1 MRWADLFRASV
12 LCGVA
17 WLAAPFSC
25 AQTLDQRLQACM
37 ACHGPKGNSQ
47 IENIPS
53 LAAQPR
59 LFLENQ
65 LVLIRE
71 GVREIA
77 AMKAVLDGVSDEDIG
92 RMARFFAEQT
102 LQPQP
107 RARDNALHERGQQL
121 AQQTRCGICHLPNYV
136 GREQMPRLAGQRED
150 YLVHAM
156 RAMQSNQ
163 AVGRDPIMSASI
175 YGIPDADL
183 KAMAHFLAHLKP

>member
-1 MRWADLFRASV
+1 MRVSDLLRAWAF
-12 LCGVA
+12 CGVA
-17 WLAAPFSC
+17 WLAAPFSWS
-25 AQTLDQRLQACM
+25 QTLDQRLQACM
-37 ACHGPKGNSQ
+37 ACHGPTGNSQ

-53 LAAQPR
+53 LASQPR
-59 LFLENQ
+59 LFIENQ

-71 GVREIA
+71 GVRDIA
-77 AMKAVLDGVSDEDIG
+77 AMKALLDGVSDEDIG
-92 RMARFFAEQT
+92 RMARYFAEQP

-107 RARDNALHERGQQL
+107 RARDHALHDRGQQL

-175 YGIPDADL
+175 YGIAEADL
-183 KAMAHFLAHLKP
+183 KAMAHYFAHLKP